1 MLSKIVSFF
10 KSELFVKKPRTKN
23 ANDLL
28 KEATQL
34 KKEKC
39 FIEACEKLKEAYTVA
54 DADELTVKDLLRL
67 PMYLQLV
74 GEYDEGWRNINELN
88 AKYTDVFSQAE
99 IANQMRVFL
108 QKEQKFKPAIQ
119 FSVWSICKDIERDLS
134 NLLESEKLADEIAK
148 MNAEYSFLDDSDKNS
163 EVVGTTKKGNPITDK
178 TYVMFQER
186 IAENKSIDGIFNR
199 LDKDLKKAQ
208 LTLITLPLSEDISH
222 YLTTAEHYKLS
233 EIGNMVN
240 NRVDGV

>member
-1 MLSKIVSFF
+1 MFSKIVSFF
-10 KSELFVKKPRTKN
+10 KPELLVKKPHTKN
-23 ANDLL
+23 ANELL

-39 FIEACEKLKEAYTVA
+39 FIEACEKLKEAYAVA

-74 GEYDEGWRNINELN
+74 GEYDEGWRNISELN

-108 QKEQKFKPAIQ
+108 QKALKFKPAIQ

-134 NLLESEKLADEIAK
+134 NLLNIEELADEIAK
-148 MNAEYSFLDDSDKNS
+148 MNAEYSFLDDSDKTYK
-163 EVVGTTKKGNPITDK
+163 VVGTTKKGNPITDEA
-178 TYVMFQER
+178 YVMFQER
-186 IAENKSIDGIFNR
+186 IAKNKSIDGIFNH

-208 LTLITLPLSEDISH
+208 LTLIALPLSEDISH
-222 YLTTAEHYKLS
+222 YLNTVKHYKLS
-233 EIGNMVN
+233 EIGNIVN
-240 NRVDGV
+240 KRVDG